1 MTSLLNYNQISP
13 EAYKALLALDK
24 IVQNGSLPQNLRHL
38 IRIRASQLNGC
49 LFCLDMHVK
58 EARRDDERELR
69 LHHLYAWHESQLFS
83 DREKAALEWTDAL
96 TAIRPVEDKE
106 PLLEKLR
113 QHFNDTEISEMTFT
127 IGLINIWNRF
137 GVAFKP
143 VPGSLDK
150 VFGLDKAGL

>member
-1 MTSLLNYNQISP
+1 MTSLLNYSQISP
-13 EAYKALLALDK
+13 EAYKSLLALDK
-24 IVQNGSLPQNLRHL
+24 VVQNGSLPKELSHL

-69 LHHLYAWHESQLFS
+69 LHHLHAWYESPLFS
-83 DREKAALEWTDAL
+83 DREKVALEWTEAL
-96 TAIRPVEDKE
+96 TAINPVEDKE

-113 QHFNDTEISEMTFT
+113 QHFNDTEISDMTFT
-127 IGLINIWNRF
+127 ISLINIWNRF

-143 VPGSLDK
+143 APGSLDK
-150 VFGLDKAGL
+150 VFGLDKVGL